1 MSTVSVPVDNRR
13 VATLLRK
20 AVGLFG
26 AKGRSWIKGDLKQE
40 IDYKGDTVLYGYC
53 AAGAIR
59 EVAATEGFTDAE
71 RVAAERTLAEL
82 IIKSKGMTVRD
93 YTDGYTSTLDQST
106 VEEIIFSTND
116 DEYTTFEDVKG
127 FFSRTVSWLKGR

>member
-26 AKGRSWIKGDLKQE
+26 AKGRSWIQGDLKQE

-59 EVAATEGFTDAE
+59 EVAATEGFSDEE
-71 RVAAERTLAEL
+71 RRAAEKALAEL
-82 IIKSKGMTVRD
+82 ILKTRGQSVQD
-93 YTDGYTSTLDQST
+93 FTDGYSKELSEST
-106 VEEIIFSTND
+106 VEEIIFNTND
-116 DEYTTFEDVKG
+116 DDYTTFEDVKG